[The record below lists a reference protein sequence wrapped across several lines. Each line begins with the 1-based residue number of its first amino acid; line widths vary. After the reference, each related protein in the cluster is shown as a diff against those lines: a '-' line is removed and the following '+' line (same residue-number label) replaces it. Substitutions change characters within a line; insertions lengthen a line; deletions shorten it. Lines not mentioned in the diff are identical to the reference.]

1 MSRYTDI
8 DLFLQ
13 NIEEI
18 YCNNC
23 ERRKGM
29 KNGKQKFVYEI
40 GEAPCRCCAVDE
52 MKYEVENAPTA
63 DVVPVVHGHWIDM
76 GDFEQCSVCKATRLK
91 EFNAAYGEV
100 MWIRTAYCPYCGA
113 KLDVTDINVGNKD
126 G

>member
-18 YCNNC
+18 YCKNC

-29 KNGKQKFVYEI
+29 KNGKQKFVYAI

-63 DVVPVVHGHWIDM
+63 DVVDVVRCKDCKHCDM
-76 GDFEQCSVCKATRLK
+76 TEIFDAKTAKRRQQLFCMLFR
-91 EFNAAYGEV
+91 YG
-100 MWIRTAYCPYCGA
+100 
-113 KLDVTDINVGNKD
+113 TDIPGDWFCAD
-126 G
+126 GERKENEND

>member
-18 YCNNC
+18 YCKNC

-63 DVVPVVHGHWIDM
+63 DVVPVVRCKDCSR
-76 GDFEQCSVCKATRLK
+76 QCICNHTA
-91 EFNAAYGEV
+91 EHFADWYCADGEK
-100 MWIRTAYCPYCGA
+100 I
-113 KLDVTDINVGNKD
+113 K
-126 G
+126 